1 MKTFTICIIFILS
14 LKGFSQDLN
23 YGLLIG
29 ANAYDIEI
37 DGPIRAGTAYSEV
50 NLGLFGEYIL
60 DESFGLKLYGIYNT
74 TNERSG
80 YDFDNVG
87 RIFESVELKTLQF
100 HLLTKFDINRDY
112 KKGFYLTGGL
122 KLTSIFSEKAKSDEE
137 LLDGF
142 YKKSNLGILLG
153 FGVDF
158 SKYFSIELLADRNLT
173 NTLDN
178 EDNTAKNYGI
188 YINLLFDIS
197 TLISKN

>member
-1 MKTFTICIIFILS
+1 MKNFFICIILILS

-23 YGLLIG
+23 YGILIG
-29 ANAYDIEI
+29 GNAYDIEI
-37 DGPIRAGTAYSEV
+37 DGPISGGTANSDI

-60 DESFGLKLYGIYNT
+60 NESFGLKLYGIYNS
-74 TNERSG
+74 TNERHG
-80 YDFDNVG
+80 YDFDNTG
-87 RIFESVELKTLQF
+87 RVFDKVKLKTLQA
-100 HLLTKFDINRDY
+100 HLLTKFDINKEY
-112 KKGFYLTGGL
+112 SKGLYLTGGVR
-122 KLTSIFSEKAKSDEE
+122 LTSILDEKASEDQE
-137 LLDGF
+137 LLEGF

-158 SKYFSIELLADRNLT
+158 SKYFSVELLADRNLT

-178 EDNTAKNYGI
+178 ENNTAKNYGI